1 MRAAVVV
8 LLVLPVTA
16 VYPQSDSSTLAWR
29 EQAQIYKSEGFE
41 PVYCFGGQI
50 KSSGKRLRH
59 STFSLFTPNT
69 DMKCCGTLLNNG
81 RTDQHGHFLIEPLPQ
96 GRYFVKFNAGNSES
110 VVRFAIVRGYERCEA
125 AHVEI
130 GLSQARQPTIL
141 NYIDINDSGADCR
154 ESDPHCFRK

>member
-1 MRAAVVV
+1 MAGAGSN
-8 LLVLPVTA
+8 L
-16 VYPQSDSSTLAWR
+16 Q
-29 EQAQIYKSEGFE
+29 SEGFE

-50 KSSGKRLRH
+50 KSNGKRLRLR
-59 STFSLFTPNT
+59 TFSLFTPDT

-96 GRYFVKFNAGNSES
+96 GRYFVKFNTDNSEA
-110 VVRFAIVRGYERCEA
+110 VVRFAIVRGYEQCKG

-130 GLSQARQPTIL
+130 GLSKAGQPAIL
-141 NYIDINDSGADCR
+141 NYIDINDSGEECQ